1 MNHRLFCLIVCFFIC
16 LPVASGTPAGRRTKP
31 EPVSEHPLIGT
42 WQSSQFGKQTLITKA
57 DGTAQ
62 LKMRLSPM
70 VAVLYGKELTLDL
83 TWKLNGDTLVQ
94 TVTGGSPEAGVKKLT
109 GKYGET
115 YTYRILESS
124 RELLTVEET
133 NSGKISHWIVSSNP

>member
-1 MNHRLFCLIVCFFIC
+1 
-16 LPVASGTPAGRRTKP
+16 
-31 EPVSEHPLIGT
+31 
-42 WQSSQFGKQTLITKA
+42 
-57 DGTAQ
+57 
-62 LKMRLSPM
+62 MRLSPM

-124 RELLTVEET
+124 REQLIVEEKHT
-133 NSGKISHWIVSSNP
+133 GKISHWNGSGNP